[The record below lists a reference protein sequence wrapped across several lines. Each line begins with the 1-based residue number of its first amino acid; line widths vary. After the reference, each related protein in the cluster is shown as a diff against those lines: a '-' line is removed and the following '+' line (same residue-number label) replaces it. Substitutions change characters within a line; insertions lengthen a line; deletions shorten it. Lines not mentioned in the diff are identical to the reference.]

1 MSFVLFTDSSANL
14 TTEIVEKF
22 NIEVIPMIF
31 LVNGVEHRSYKK
43 GENVD
48 IKQYYDM
55 MRNKEHIKTS
65 LLSPETYQEAFRPF
79 LEDGKDILYI
89 GFSSGLSGTYQSSA
103 IAAEMLREEY
113 PQRKIVTWDSLCA
126 SMGEGLMVYYAA
138 KMKEEGKSIDEILS
152 WLDEN
157 KLNLCHWFTVDDLF
171 FLKRGGRVSGA
182 TAVIGSALGIKPVL
196 HVDDNGKLVPV
207 SKVRGRKQAMH
218 ALVSKMEE
226 TSIEPEKQTVFIS
239 HGDCIDDAEYVA
251 KCIKEKF
258 GTDDIVINYIDP
270 VIGAHSGPGTLALFF
285 LGNER

>member
-113 PQRKIVTWDSLCA
+113 PQRKIITWDSLCA

-196 HVDDNGKLVPV
+196 HVDDNGKLIPV

-226 TSIEPEKQTVFIS
+226 TAIEPEKQTIFIS
-239 HGDCIDDAEYVA
+239 HGDCLDEAEYVA

-258 GTDDIVINYIDP
+258 GTEDIVINYIDP